1 MWQDANVAAVGFTQ
15 AVGRATHAAPPSTWA
30 IVVGVGLVALLSVL
44 CLKVAVV
51 SHRQPPGREGD
62 DDHGSGP
69 SGGGPGRPGPDG
81 GDAPGS
87 APEWWADFEREFAA
101 HVSEQTA
108 SLR

>member
-1 MWQDANVAAVGFTQ
+1 MWQHAHFAAVGFTQ

-30 IVVGVGLVALLSVL
+30 IVVGAGLCALLAMLCLRVAL
-44 CLKVAVV
+44 V
-51 SHRQPPGREGD
+51 SNRQPPGREGD

-81 GDAPGS
+81 GDPPGS
-87 APEWWADFEREFAA
+87 TPEWWLDFEREFAA
-101 HVSEQTA
+101 LVSEQTA